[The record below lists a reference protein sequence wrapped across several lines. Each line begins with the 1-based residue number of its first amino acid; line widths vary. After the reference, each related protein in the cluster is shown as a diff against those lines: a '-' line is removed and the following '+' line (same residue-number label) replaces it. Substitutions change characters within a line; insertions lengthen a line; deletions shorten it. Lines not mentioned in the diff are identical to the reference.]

1 MKSEIQEFSE
11 PEISIGRQPSCHVQF
26 PIDLTIISRK
36 HARIVREGNRFKLI
50 DQSANGTFLNGK
62 RVQEAFLKN
71 GDVLIFA
78 DGGPK
83 VSFLTKI
90 IDAQDKKDLPSVQ
103 RPADHKP
110 PYRPDTPP
118 AYTTEP
124 EPIPTEEIP
133 IGKAQV
139 PLMIQYGPTLRSFK
153 ELPVTIGKNP
163 KSDFVMDHPAIL
175 DHHAQIFF
183 SQDQYW
189 IKDLTGQNRVMINGR
204 PIHPKAP
211 LHPENRLSFSSQG
224 PSFRFLG
231 GGRLA
236 EIEEAV
242 PKKSDMRPPGPKEK
256 ASPVKHS
263 TKSPKRAG
271 VIFKKFFQR

>member
-26 PIDLTIISRK
+26 PKDLAIISRK
-36 HARIVREGNRFKLI
+36 HARIVREGNRFKMI

-62 RVQEAFLKN
+62 RVQEAFLKD

-90 IDAQDKKDLPSVQ
+90 IDAQDKKDLPPAQ
-103 RPADHKP
+103 KPADHTP

-118 AYTTEP
+118 AYSTEP
-124 EPIPTEEIP
+124 EPVPTEEIP

-163 KSDFVMDHPAIL
+163 KSDFIMDHPAIL

-189 IKDLTGQNRVMINGR
+189 VKDLTGQNRVMINGR

-211 LHPENRLSFSSQG
+211 LHPESRLSFSSQG
-224 PSFRFLG
+224 PSFRFLS

-242 PKKSDMRPPGPKEK
+242 PKKSDMRPPRPKEK

-271 VIFKKFFQR
+271 AIIKKFFQR